1 MDLGP
6 HADFIIGAYAVAA
19 LIVGALVAWVMI
31 DRRQQARI
39 LSELE
44 ERGLTRRSERG
55 GEARRSEG
63 RGSEG
68 KVSP

>member
-6 HADFIIGAYAVAA
+6 HADFIISAYAVAV
-19 LIVGALVAWVMI
+19 LIIGAMVAWVLI
-31 DRRQQARI
+31 DHRRQTRI
-39 LSELE
+39 LADLE
-44 ERGLTRRSERG
+44 ERGVTRRSGR
-55 GEARRSEG
+55 ASEG